1 MINRKDD
8 VSLRQAAKIAGFG
21 LLIMSLPAIFTN
33 FFVLQ
38 GLVVPGDAA
47 QTATNIMA
55 NELLFRLGIGSFIIV
70 IILDVLVAWG
80 LYVFLKPVNKSLSL
94 LAAWFR
100 LLYTAVFGFALLN
113 LVIPLRLLSG
123 ADYLTALGTDQL
135 YAQALLSLN
144 AFTDGWAIGYACFF
158 GLHLFF
164 LGYLVLKSD
173 YIPRILGVLL
183 IISSLAYL
191 IDNSARLVFPN
202 YEDYQAITSM
212 VVFLPAFIGEFAFML
227 WLLFRGGRKPSR
239 DADSA

>member
-1 MINRKDD
+1 MTNRTDD

-21 LLIMSLPAIFTN
+21 LLIMTLPAIFTN

-55 NELLFRLGIGSFIIV
+55 NELLFRLGIGGFVIV
-70 IILDVLVAWG
+70 IILDVVVAWG
-80 LYVFLKPVNKSLSL
+80 LYVFLKPVNRSVSL

-100 LLYTAVFGFALLN
+100 LLYAAVFGFVLLY
-113 LVIPLRLLSG
+113 LVIPVRLLSG

-135 YAQALLSLN
+135 NAQALLSLN
-144 AFTDGWAIGYACFF
+144 TFTDGWAIGYACFF

-191 IDNSARLVFPN
+191 IDNGARLVFPN
-202 YEDYQAITSM
+202 YEDYQAVASM
-212 VVFLPAFIGEFAFML
+212 VVFLPAFIGEFTFML
-227 WLLFRGGRKPSR
+227 WLLFRGGRTSSG

>member
-1 MINRKDD
+1 MTDRKEDL
-8 VSLRQAAKIAGFG
+8 SLRQAAKIAGFG
-21 LLIMSLPAIFTN
+21 LLFMTLPAIFTN

-55 NELLFRLGIGSFIIV
+55 NTLVFHLGIGCFVIV

-80 LYVFLKPVNKSLSL
+80 LYIFLKPANRSVSL

-100 LLYTAVFGFALLN
+100 LLYAAVFAFALLS
-113 LVIPLRLLSG
+113 LVAPLRLLSG
-123 ADYLTALGTDQL
+123 ADYLTVIGTDQL

-173 YIPRILGVLL
+173 YIPKVLGVLL
-183 IISSLAYL
+183 IISSMTYL
-191 IDNSARLVFPN
+191 IDSTALLVYPN
-202 YEDYQAITSM
+202 YQDYQAITSM
-212 VVFLPAFIGEFAFML
+212 VVFLPAFIGEFTFML
-227 WLLFRGGRKPSR
+227 WLLLRGGKAPSR
-239 DADSA
+239 DTAGA